1 MYSRFFKGSD
11 LKRFLQIKN
20 GGILPY
26 DFLKKIELS
35 EIEKKFHNN
44 HKLSI
49 LANLFDINS
58 TLEKNYIPSVER
70 ASMRE
75 SLEVRSPFLSR
86 DLFEFVASIDQRK
99 FFKHGQKFLFKKI
112 IKKYLPSEL
121 VNSKKRGFIF
131 PINRYLKTVKN
142 FGYEKVPFISNDF
155 FNYLLKNKYSDNFN
169 KVFFRIIMIKEILKG

>member
-1 MYSRFFKGSD
+1 MKIEIIRET
-11 LKRFLQIKN
+11 LKNKS
-20 GGILPY
+20 
-26 DFLKKIELS
+26 LKKEFALITNLISGDSEIFIPGRNLTGMFS
-35 EIEKKFHNN
+35 KYFDEIEKKFHNN

-142 FGYEKVPFISNDF
+142 FEVNHYYNF
-155 FNYLLKNKYSDNFN
+155 F
-169 KVFFRIIMIKEILKG
+169 